1 MNYWLKKRSCIFKK
15 VLMMWKRFQDICQE
29 VLFYRLTL
37 VHNKK
42 AASELRNQAGDM
54 FRCKKVKG
62 EHPSPFLF
70 NAIRLKPCYNLLF
83 SAV

>member
-1 MNYWLKKRSCIFKK
+1 
-15 VLMMWKRFQDICQE
+15 MWKRFQHICQE
-29 VLFYRLTL
+29 VLFNRLTL

-70 NAIRLKPCYNLLF
+70 NTVHLKLFYNILF